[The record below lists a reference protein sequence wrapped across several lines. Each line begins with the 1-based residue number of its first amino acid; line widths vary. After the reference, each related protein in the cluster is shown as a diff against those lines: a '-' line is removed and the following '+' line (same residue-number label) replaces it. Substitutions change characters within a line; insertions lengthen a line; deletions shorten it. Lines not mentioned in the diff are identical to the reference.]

1 MTSSNGDIFR
11 VTGHLCGKFTGPG
24 EFPAQ
29 LRGDLMVSLICAW
42 IHGWVNNGEAGD
54 LKRHRA
60 HYDVIVVIHD
70 GAVGKMDLDI
80 MLLYPWLRSVK
91 LRGAYY
97 MHTANVISPY
107 WISHLDINS
116 SPPGINGRHSQMIF
130 QMHFL
135 YEKFYVFIK
144 ISRTFIPLRPI
155 DKNSIGLDN
164 GLAPNRR
171 QTIIWTYVE
180 QIHWR
185 TYEALGGD
193 ELTCINSNPSMGK

>member
-1 MTSSNGDIFR
+1 MEIFFALLAYRSMISKSIMATAPSCIDNSQRSTTLLAADSATIMMTSSNGDIFR

-80 MLLYPWLRSVK
+80 MLLCPWLRSVK

-130 QMHFL
+130 QMHIL

-144 ISRTFIPLRPI
+144 ISRTLIPLGPI
-155 DKNSIGLDN
+155 
-164 GLAPNRR
+164 
-171 QTIIWTYVE
+171 E
-180 QIHWR
+180 
-185 TYEALGGD
+185 
-193 ELTCINSNPSMGK
+193 

>member
-1 MTSSNGDIFR
+1 MF
-11 VTGHLCGKFTGPG
+11 
-24 EFPAQ
+24 
-29 LRGDLMVSLICAW
+29 SLICAW

-54 LKRHRA
+54 LKRHRT

-70 GAVGKMDLDI
+70 GAVCKMDLDI
-80 MLLYPWLRSVK
+80 IRVMLLCPWLRSVR
-91 LRGAYY
+91 LGGAYY
-97 MHTANVISPY
+97 MRTASVISPY

-116 SPPGINGRHSQMIF
+116 SPPGQNGRHFADDISDAF
-130 QMHFL
+130 PVWKVLCFFL
-135 YEKFYVFIK
+135 KFHRRLYLCAQL
-144 ISRTFIPLRPI
+144 T
-155 DKNSIGLDN
+155 KNSIGLDN